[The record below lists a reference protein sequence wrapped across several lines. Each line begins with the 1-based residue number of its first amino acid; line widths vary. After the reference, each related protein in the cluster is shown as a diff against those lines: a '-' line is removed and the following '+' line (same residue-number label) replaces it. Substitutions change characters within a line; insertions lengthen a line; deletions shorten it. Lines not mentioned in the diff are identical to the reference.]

1 MVICTPS
8 TKTQTASGLTRQL
21 LLNGVIEM
29 AQNQIKLRLSY
40 RCLSLITILVFSAA
54 GAYAQ
59 SGGGIDATGT
69 GGRNVISGRLVFPSG
84 QRVDARLKVKLESPT
99 NGDLTVLADG
109 NGNFAFRSLQAGSYT
124 VVVEGGDYFETTRE
138 TIYIDPPVV
147 DPRTN
152 TAIGPLS
159 RPYTVQIYLRP
170 KQESAQM
177 KPGVLNAALANV
189 PKPAVE
195 LYEKGVD
202 AARRGETDKA
212 IDDLK
217 RAVALY
223 PNFSLALNELGVQYL
238 RKGELD
244 KAGEVLAKVLQ
255 ISPDSAEP
263 SLNYGIVLLQQ
274 KRFAEAE
281 KQLRNAVKKN
291 DNTYTAH
298 LYFGITL
305 IYVKNYPEAESEL
318 LKAITIGG
326 AKASQAHY
334 YLGGLYWQTGKHKE
348 AADELETFLK
358 LEPKAANAEK
368 LRNTIKELRNK
379 S

>member
-1 MVICTPS
+1 
-8 TKTQTASGLTRQL
+8 
-21 LLNGVIEM
+21 M
-29 AQNQIKLRLSY
+29 AQNHINLRLSY
-40 RCLSLITILVFSAA
+40 RFPVLLTLLLSLAVVAN
-54 GAYAQ
+54 AQ
-59 SGGGIDATGT
+59 GGGGIDSTGT
-69 GGRNVISGRLVFPSG
+69 GGRHSVSGRLVFPSG
-84 QRVDARLKVKLESPT
+84 QRADARLKIKLESPT

-109 NGNFAFRSLQAGSYT
+109 NGNFMFRSLQAGNYT
-124 VVVEGGDYFETTRE
+124 VVVDGGDFFESVRE
-138 TIYIDPPVV
+138 SIYIDPPVV

-170 KQESAQM
+170 KQEGAQM
-177 KPGVLNAALANV
+177 KPGVLNAALASV

-195 LYEKGVD
+195 LYEKGLASVH
-202 AARRGETDKA
+202 RGEIDKA

-223 PNFSLALNELGVQYL
+223 PRFGLALNELGVQYL

-244 KAGEVLAKVLQ
+244 KAAEALVKVLQ
-255 ISPDSAEP
+255 ISPEAPEP
-263 SLNYGIVLLQQ
+263 TLNYGIVLLQQ
-274 KRFAEAE
+274 KKFAEAE
-281 KQLRNAVKKN
+281 KQLREAVKKN
-291 DNTYTAH
+291 DQAYTAH

-305 IYVKNYPEAESEL
+305 IYVKNYTEAETEL
-318 LKAITIGG
+318 RKAVTIGG
-326 AKASQAHY
+326 PKAGQAHY
-334 YLGGLYWQTGKHKE
+334 YLGGLYWQTGKHQQ

-358 LEPKAANAEK
+358 LEPKAANADK